1 MSLQYPSTMAFA
13 WRPITV
19 SHCPSTK
26 DDFPLQLARSWHGQ
40 QTQAQCATK
49 TGTPYSLIII
59 IRNIVWK
66 KRVSDKN
73 NKISPKQSVQK
84 NQAGRGGAGRGGA
97 GRGGAERGGAGRGGV
112 GGAGRGGVRRGG
124 VGWGG
129 AGRGEAGRGQFAQFS
144 KLELV
149 QLYCSVKHFNGSAIF
164 TRSK

>member
-1 MSLQYPSTMAFA
+1 
-13 WRPITV
+13 
-19 SHCPSTK
+19 
-26 DDFPLQLARSWHGQ
+26 
-40 QTQAQCATK
+40 
-49 TGTPYSLIII
+49 
-59 IRNIVWK
+59 
-66 KRVSDKN
+66 
-73 NKISPKQSVQK
+73 
-84 NQAGRGGAGRGGA
+84 
-97 GRGGAERGGAGRGGV
+97 V